1 LSSTNN
7 TVILE
12 RPRETVADILGR
24 RSDGPAILE
33 IGFGNG
39 EFLAHLAAQSPDG
52 TFFGIEVS
60 MQAIMRTW
68 KRANRM
74 YLDNVFLL
82 YGDARFL
89 LRECFPQETFDHIY
103 MNFPCPWP
111 KNRHAKRRVT
121 SGDFGDTLVSSL
133 SVGGVFE
140 LATDDPVF
148 GFEARQK
155 LGSRPDLDLEME
167 LQNTPGPVT
176 TKYERK
182 WLDQSKDILRFG
194 FKKNRAF
201 SLVPVCGGET
211 EVHATLERECPSLDD
226 LSLLCGREGGTSE
239 KRWVFRESYRSA
251 EGVMLIEVVTSDD
264 GFQQSFFVRI
274 VPKTGECLIK
284 ADRMTRPFWTPAAK
298 SAFGD
303 LAAILG
309 ASG

>member
-1 LSSTNN
+1 MSATNN
-7 TVILE
+7 TVILK
-12 RPRETVADILGR
+12 RPKETVADILACGGC
-24 RSDGPAILE
+24 GPAALE

-39 EFLAHLAAQSPDG
+39 EFLTHLAAQSPHG

-68 KRANRM
+68 KRARRM
-74 YLDNVFLL
+74 SLENVFLL

-89 LRECFPQETFDHIY
+89 LRECFAPETFDHIY

-121 SGDFGDTLVSSL
+121 SGDFGDALVSSL

-148 GFEARQK
+148 GLEAKRK
-155 LGSRPDLDLEME
+155 LGSRPDLDIDKEE
-167 LQNTPGPVT
+167 KNTPGPVT

-182 WLDQSKDILRFG
+182 WLDQSKDIFRFG

-211 EVHATLERECPSLDD
+211 EVHAVLKRACPSLEDI
-226 LSLLCGREGGTSE
+226 SLLCGREGGAPE

-251 EGVMLIEVVTSDD
+251 EGVMLIEVVASDD

-274 VPKTGECLIK
+274 VPKAEECLIK

-298 SAFGD
+298 SAFED
-303 LAAILG
+303 LAGILG
-309 ASG
+309 ESG